1 MHVETLTWS
10 EMTLTQHAAATI
22 LQKSSLRR
30 WRDLIDHGEFDIY
43 RREQVYPVHICD
55 KSQRDPQRSRR
66 NDLRTI
72 ARDRDHASVNRE
84 PRLCGKRASVFV
96 ASRDGGTGVRLS
108 FHRPSRL
115 FPGDRRFRYFARFHR
130 NLLQAIDKP
139 TAGGARR

>member
-1 MHVETLTWS
+1 
-10 EMTLTQHAAATI
+10 MTLTQHAAATI
-22 LQKSSLRR
+22 LPKSSLRR
-30 WRDLIDHGEFDIY
+30 WRDLIDHGEFEID
-43 RREQVYPVHICD
+43 RRNQVYTDHICE

-66 NDLRTI
+66 DDLRTI

-84 PRLCGKRASVFV
+84 PLFAKNARPYSSLLAM
-96 ASRDGGTGVRLS
+96 GTGVRLS

-139 TAGGARR
+139 SAGGARR